1 MKLRL
6 ERLEMNPAYT
16 IGKLY
21 VDGAYQCWV
30 LEDTVRP
37 PGEKVHGATAI
48 PFGTYKVI
56 LNRSQRFGKTLP
68 LVCNVPDFEGI
79 RIHPGNTPADTDGCL
94 LVGTERAGGTV
105 LNSRGAFNA
114 LMVKLVAAVAKGD
127 AISLEVTRPEDP
139 AA

>member
-6 ERLEMNPAYT
+6 ERIETNPAYT

-30 LEDTVRP
+30 LEDPVREGP
-37 PGEKVHGATAI
+37 KVHGETAI
-48 PFGTYKVI
+48 PFGEYPVV

-68 LVCNVPDFEGI
+68 LVCNVPGFEGI
-79 RIHPGNTPADTDGCL
+79 RIHPGNTVADTDGCL

-105 LNSRGAFNA
+105 LNSRVAFNA
-114 LMVKLVAAVAKGD
+114 LMSRLVEAKARGES
-127 AISLEVTRPEDP
+127 IVLEVARPAE
-139 AA
+139 AV